1 MYTHTLSLS
10 HTHVFARAYVS
21 IHTHTHTWWRSHE
34 LTSAL
39 TPALCLLA
47 TPHTFS
53 LYLCRCDEAT
63 TPSPKFAHVHAHAHA
78 HAQANANANEQSG
91 VTDEAVCQKCSLNIQ
106 SVLST

>member
-39 TPALCLLA
+39 TPLSVSL
-47 TPHTFS
+47 PHHTLS
-53 LYLCRCDEAT
+53 LSLSPRCDEAT

-91 VTDEAVCQKCSLNIQ
+91 VTDEAVCQKCSLNIEC
-106 SVLST
+106 VLST